1 MEASPQDIKNSTF
14 DSKDKDNE
22 NGELNGIKINKNID
36 ENDKNDQLNLK
47 KIKILDTLDLNQEEN
62 NNENLNDV
70 NKEYINNKINE
81 DKNDKDKKIN

>member
-47 KIKILDTLDLNQEEN
+47 KIKILDALDLNQEEN